1 MALTLAALLLWGL
14 SGPGGWGCLQ
24 CDHLVLA
31 ALAELRAVLVP
42 SHFHSP
48 QLQARA
54 QDLLLGMQGPFFR
67 DYALGA
73 FVGMAEVEQLEDVA
87 SFLHNQTQLLRDSD
101 LTGRES
107 GCSLGTL
114 HRTRAWPLPGGCGFF
129 LGKLEELL
137 LPLACWGPPSN
148 KELFLSS
155 EGPLLEELVNFR
167 EEVIKEFKEVLR
179 AYELKACNPK
189 TCHLLK
195 EVVLDCSNCQK
206 VSPKCIK
213 EKYCF
218 VNRQPRVEFRMT
230 GGYLKTQ
237 PLVGICFVVLLALFF
252 FFVMVI
258 SAFTY
263 RKNRKLLLH

>member
-1 MALTLAALLLWGL
+1 
-14 SGPGGWGCLQ
+14 
-24 CDHLVLA
+24 
-31 ALAELRAVLVP
+31 
-42 SHFHSP
+42 
-48 QLQARA
+48 
-54 QDLLLGMQGPFFR
+54 
-67 DYALGA
+67 
-73 FVGMAEVEQLEDVA
+73 EVEQLEDVA

-101 LTGRES
+101 LT
-107 GCSLGTL
+107 
-114 HRTRAWPLPGGCGFF
+114 
-129 LGKLEELL
+129 
-137 LPLACWGPPSN
+137 
-148 KELFLSS
+148 

-218 VNRQPRVEFRMT
+218 
-230 GGYLKTQ
+230 
-237 PLVGICFVVLLALFF
+237 
-252 FFVMVI
+252 
-258 SAFTY
+258 AFTY

>member
-101 LTGRES
+101 LT
-107 GCSLGTL
+107 
-114 HRTRAWPLPGGCGFF
+114 
-129 LGKLEELL
+129 
-137 LPLACWGPPSN
+137 
-148 KELFLSS
+148 

-179 AYELKACNPK
+179 AYELKGTAQISKGHRP
-189 TCHLLK
+189 
-195 EVVLDCSNCQK
+195 
-206 VSPKCIK
+206 
-213 EKYCF
+213 
-218 VNRQPRVEFRMT
+218 
-230 GGYLKTQ
+230 
-237 PLVGICFVVLLALFF
+237 PLPFPTDAFLPFPLPDSSLAP
-252 FFVMVI
+252 

>member
-101 LTGRES
+101 LT
-107 GCSLGTL
+107 
-114 HRTRAWPLPGGCGFF
+114 
-129 LGKLEELL
+129 
-137 LPLACWGPPSN
+137 
-148 KELFLSS
+148 